1 MGNTLSLEE
10 QRLAE
15 SNRIAWRKWGPY
27 LSARAWGTVREDYS
41 ESGDAWG
48 YFSHDAARS
57 RVFRW
62 GDDGLG
68 GFCDD
73 HQNLCLAVALWNE
86 QDPILKE
93 RLFGL
98 TNAEGNHGEDV
109 KEIYH
114 SLDGTPT
121 HTYMKMSYCY
131 PQVAYPYAQLVD
143 GNRNRSGAELELQD
157 VLQAELA
164 AGKYFDV
171 TIEYAKADA
180 EDIVCRI
187 RATNR
192 AQAAAPLHLLPH
204 LWYRN
209 TWSWDV
215 PAPAVPQLRKTGA
228 GAVATDPANPYVGQR
243 TWYVQDSGGGTP
255 ALLFTDNES
264 HRMRLGWPE
273 QPGTKYFK
281 DGVHLN
287 VVPAE
292 RDRFKQQSGKDSQSA
307 DWINPAN
314 QGSKVA
320 AHFSK
325 TLAPGETWEVQVRL
339 SPTPLP
345 APFANFGA
353 IFATRIQEADAFYG
367 QIQTAITDPQ
377 LRLIQRQA
385 LAGLLWNKQF
395 YYFDVERW
403 LHGDTSAPPPPAQRL
418 GGRDST
424 WRQLDAMNV
433 ILVPDSWEY
442 PWFAAWDLAFHCVAT
457 AIVDPAFAKQQVLLL
472 MREYYMKPNGQLP
485 AYEWEFSD
493 LNPPVTA
500 WAALEIYRREQR
512 ISGKGDTDFLA
523 RVFHKALLNFTW
535 WVNRVDQEGDN
546 LFQGGFLGL
555 DNISVIDRSALGG
568 GHIDQADGTAWMAVF
583 CSTML
588 SMAIELALV
597 DPSYEEMAVKFLD
610 HFMYIAQALVHPQEI
625 DPTLEPLWDDH
636 DRFFYD
642 HLYPLGSSQDIPLR
656 IRSFVG
662 LVPLLAADTLAADV
676 YGKLPALDRHRQW
689 LLDNQPKLLASVG
702 PLDTAGAGGRMLLS
716 LLGPDMLKDVLAVVF
731 DESRLLSDHGV
742 RSLSKEHLAQPFTL
756 DLNGEQHNLGYE
768 PAESVVKIK
777 GGNSNWRGPVWMPV
791 NFLIAKA
798 LLRYQDYFAANF
810 TIPLRKSSG
819 QVSQLSLGDA
829 AKEIARRTVALFIPD
844 GQGARPI
851 YAGNALFATGD
862 FKDRLWF
869 HEYFDGDNGKGLG
882 AIHQTGWTALVA
894 NMIDELT

>member
-1 MGNTLSLEE
+1 MGNTLEE
-10 QRLAE
+10 QRLAQAKT
-15 SNRIAWRKWGPY
+15 IPWRKWGPY

-41 ESGDAWG
+41 SNGDAWG

-62 GDDGLG
+62 GDDGIG
-68 GFCDD
+68 GFCDE
-73 HQNLCLAVALWNE
+73 HQNLCLAVAFWNE
-86 QDPILKE
+86 KDPILKE

-114 SLDGTPT
+114 FLDGTPT
-121 HTYMKMSYCY
+121 HSYMKMSYCY
-131 PQVAYPYAQLVD
+131 PQVAYPYGLLID
-143 GNRNRSGAELELQD
+143 GNRNRQGGELELCD

-164 AGKYFDV
+164 AGKYFDIS
-171 TIEYAKADA
+171 IEYAKADA
-180 EDIVCRI
+180 EDILCRI

-192 AQAAAPLHLLPH
+192 AQAAAPLHLLPQ

-215 PAPAVPQLRKTGA
+215 PAPPRPRLHKSGA
-228 GAVATDPANPYVGQR
+228 GAVSTDPANAYVGQR
-243 TWYVQDSGGGTP
+243 TWFVQDGAGQSA

-264 HRMRLGWPE
+264 HRARLGWPE
-273 QPGTKYFK
+273 QPDVKYFK
-281 DGVHLN
+281 DGIHLN

-292 RDRFKQQSGKDSQSA
+292 RDLLKQQCGRDSQPA

-339 SPTPLP
+339 SPTQSPT
-345 APFANFGA
+345 PFVDFGA
-353 IFATRIQEADAFYG
+353 TFDQRIGEANAFYQ
-367 QIQTAITDPQ
+367 QIQGAIADPQ

-403 LHGDTSAPPPPAQRL
+403 LHGDGAAPPPPSQRL
-418 GGRDST
+418 DGRDST

-433 ILVPDSWEY
+433 IIVPDNWEY

-457 AIVDPAFAKQQVLLL
+457 ALIDPDFAKQQVLLL
-472 MREYYMKPNGQLP
+472 MREYFMKPNGQLP

-500 WAALEIYRREQR
+500 WAALEIYRREKR
-512 ISGKGDTDFLA
+512 TLGKGDADFLA
-523 RVFHKALLNFTW
+523 RVFHKSVLNFTW
-535 WVNRVDQEGDN
+535 WVNRIDQEGDN

-555 DNISVIDRSALGG
+555 DNISVIDRSSLGG
-568 GHIDQADGTAWMAVF
+568 RRIEQADGTAWMAMY

-588 SMAIELALV
+588 SMAIELALI
-597 DPSYEEMAVKFLD
+597 DSSYEEMAVKFLD
-610 HFMYIAQALVHPQEI
+610 HFMYIAQAMVHPQEI
-625 DPTLEPLWDDH
+625 DPTLEPLWNDQ

-642 HLYPLGSSQDIPLR
+642 HIYPLGSAHDIPLC
-656 IRSFVG
+656 IRSFAG

-676 YGKLPALDRHRQW
+676 YQKLPALDRHRQW
-689 LLDNQPKLLASVG
+689 LLDNEPKLLASVG
-702 PLDTAGAGGRMLLS
+702 PLDESGAGGRMLLS
-716 LLGPDMLKDVLAVVF
+716 LLKPDMLKDVLAVVF
-731 DESRLLSDHGV
+731 DEARMLSAHGV
-742 RSLSKEHLAQPFTL
+742 RSLSKEHQAQPFTL
-756 DLNGEQHNLGYE
+756 NLDGQQYSLSYE
-768 PAESVVKIK
+768 RAESVVKIK

-791 NFLIAKA
+791 NYLIAKA
-798 LLRYQDYFAANF
+798 LLRYQDYFAANL
-810 TIPLRKSSG
+810 TIPLRTSDG

-829 AKEIARRTVALFIPD
+829 AREIARRAIGLFVAD
-844 GQGARPI
+844 KQGARPI
-851 YAGNALFATGD
+851 NAGNPLFANGD

-869 HEYFDGDNGKGLG
+869 HEYFDGDDGKGLG

-894 NMIDELT
+894 NLIDELS